1 MFTMNLTSVTNK
13 RTNNNEE
20 IDQYLLRIAVGD
32 QDALSALYR
41 ATSASIYGF
50 SLSLL
55 KNTHDA
61 EDVLQ
66 DCFVHVYN
74 SAKSY
79 ISEGKPL
86 AWMITIARNLCLQRL
101 REHQRYSDLP
111 EEDWAPYI
119 SGQEGISGEDRLVL
133 KECMQSL
140 NDEERQIVVLHAVS
154 GFKHREIASVLQ
166 LPLST
171 VLSKYN
177 RAIKKLQIALQK
189 GE

>member
-1 MFTMNLTSVTNK
+1 MFTMNLTSVK
-13 RTNNNEE
+13 KAQTNNNEE
-20 IDQYLLRIAVGD
+20 IDRYLLRIAAGD

-50 SLSLL
+50 SLSIL

-66 DCFVHVYN
+66 DCFVHVYH
-74 SAKSY
+74 SAVTY
-79 ISEGKPL
+79 VSEGKPL
-86 AWMITIARNLCLQRL
+86 AWMITIARNLCLQKL
-101 REHQRYSDLP
+101 REHGRYSVLP
-111 EEDWAPYI
+111 EEDWAPYL
-119 SGQEGISGEDRLVL
+119 SSQEGISAEDKLVL
-133 KECMQSL
+133 KECMQTL

-154 GFKHREIASVLQ
+154 GFKHREIASTLE

-171 VLSKYN
+171 VLSKYA
-177 RAIKKLQIALQK
+177 RAIRKLQNALQK